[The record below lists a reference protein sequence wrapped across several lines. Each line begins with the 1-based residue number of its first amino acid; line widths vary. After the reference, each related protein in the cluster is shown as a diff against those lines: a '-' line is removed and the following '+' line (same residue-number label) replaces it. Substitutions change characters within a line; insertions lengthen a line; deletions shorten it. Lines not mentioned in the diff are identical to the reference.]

1 MSGKDKGKEP
11 ISPIS
16 NPPDSMPST
25 SRTSQINEPILAAI
39 QEAVHSAIN
48 PIQDTVAQ
56 LTETFINR
64 MDAQESQTSGLDR
77 IVTNL
82 QDQING
88 SGSANR
94 VNQSST
100 RTAEHDYGHPSGAT
114 VPNVTTT
121 PRVPSAVPPS
131 GYNFAGIPRAVQ
143 QNPFYHPQQTSGTHV
158 ATDPSNPHPDA
169 VFHSESW
176 GSTAHPPGFPQRQP
190 EPPYGIPVSQP
201 PLPPG
206 PLPQQPTPP
215 TGFPQQHL
223 SPPPGFSSQQTAQPS
238 VIPPLQPSSL
248 NGFTPGAGA
257 PSADAP
263 GADASDFSF
272 QQPTGSH
279 LQPGTP
285 HMNNVDPVP
294 LSTIEENFF
303 RNENSSRT
311 HRPQGSDHQNT
322 IGNHSRP
329 SPAPSSCPIKIGEEI
344 AAAHD
349 TDYNKPN
356 IPPGEQW
363 NPVKNSSTF
372 EAPEGCVPYEALLEN
387 EKRQVQNMH
396 RQAIAELNK
405 EGNANLMSR
414 FGLEKFC
421 IEYAKYSRTKSS
433 VKDTDLSAIRFLA
446 SFHRYWRDFTSKFS
460 RYDNYMSEK
469 TIMDYV
475 FSQAFRPL
483 GVDHNNTVTNWYTEL
498 LEQGRLN
505 TKEAFIYEFKNKFVS
520 SWAEQHLEEIIKSVY
535 LLPNEDPYSYF
546 ARMNEAI
553 WFYQLATGKPYP
565 EPQILFALTN
575 GICFCKENDMLW
587 NNLSATF
594 GGNIANATIPAL
606 CDALVDW
613 NKGQKS
619 HQAAREAFSIAPR
632 NISSRPLRLGDSFNF
647 NNGSSSSFPS
657 AAQFSSPG
665 QSNYSGQNS
674 CHAFVASANDE
685 DQICETCSSDHE
697 RRGANRDVEST
708 DASAYRDEFLSF
720 SENVPVLSEADFS
733 EELDNLTSVGDLGLS
748 ARINDN
754 DPALFVIHGNDGNV
768 LTTGK
773 FKCRNCNGDH
783 FLRDCPRLEGSG
795 ISTVGQAFGSA
806 KGFREGEEPPREY
819 KEAREKNAKR
829 RRAIAAAAAIKRRRG
844 SRGSSQTTAQI
855 RRRSEATNPPKH
867 IYQSLLKEELT
878 DVFNSNSSNVE
889 PRYLSLY
896 ARLADADILY
906 FSDVKDPAFP

>member
-100 RTAEHDYGHPSGAT
+100 RTTEHDYGHPSGAT

-143 QNPFYHPQQTSGTHV
+143 QNPLYHPQQTSGTHV

-169 VFHSESW
+169 VYHSESW
-176 GSTAHPPGFPQRQP
+176 GSTAHPPEFTQRQP

-206 PLPQQPTPP
+206 PFPRQPTPP

-248 NGFTPGAGA
+248 NGSIPQQT
-257 PSADAP
+257 SVQ
-263 GADASDFSF
+263 SDFSF

-279 LQPGTP
+279 HQPQPSTQTGTP

-294 LSTIEENFF
+294 LSAIEEDIF
-303 RNENSSRT
+303 RNGFSTQPPLPEDPPPMRRMNSQLPRQHERET
-311 HRPQGSDHQNT
+311 QVPL
-322 IGNHSRP
+322 
-329 SPAPSSCPIKIGEEI
+329 SPILSAKEI
-344 AAAHD
+344 V
-349 TDYNKPN
+349 
-356 IPPGEQW
+356 G
-363 NPVKNSSTF
+363 
-372 EAPEGCVPYEALLEN
+372 LLETRSEPSTVDKFETPIGGTPFSKLNQNEQKIVLDNHKQALTYVMQTDFARQHHLSRFVENFIFDKTVQQKDLEAIDFLYRLRNWYKQFLRQFNPKYTYMN
-387 EKRQVQNMH
+387 EKFLMTFVLDRVFRQPQV
-396 RQAIAELNK
+396 
-405 EGNANLMSR
+405 ANESNGAYTWFNSR
-414 FGLEKFC
+414 ILAG
-421 IEYAKYSRTKSS
+421 I
-433 VKDTDLSAIRFLA
+433 KDTMD
-446 SFHRYWRDFTSKFS
+446 SFVNDF
-460 RYDNYMSEK
+460 
-469 TIMDYV
+469 
-475 FSQAFRPL
+475 
-483 GVDHNNTVTNWYTEL
+483 
-498 LEQGRLN
+498 RL
-505 TKEAFIYEFKNKFVS
+505 KFVS
-520 SWAEQHLEEIIKSVY
+520 SRIKEHCENFIKDTEFN
-535 LLPNEDPYSYF
+535 PNENMDTFFSKINYATQLYF
-546 ARMNEAI
+546 YGTGEACSDEAVSRMIRNSISRGSEDLYRQLCTMFQGSIDGIDFTNLTAALQRLEKSHESQQAENEAR
-553 WFYQLATGKPYP
+553 
-565 EPQILFALTN
+565 
-575 GICFCKENDMLW
+575 
-587 NNLSATF
+587 S
-594 GGNIANATIPAL
+594 
-606 CDALVDW
+606 
-613 NKGQKS
+613 
-619 HQAAREAFSIAPR
+619 
-632 NISSRPLRLGDSFNF
+632 SSRIRSQTIHLGGPSIKTKPRISASFRHYD
-647 NNGSSSSFPS
+647 GSSSPFSS

-665 QSNYSGQNS
+665 QSNYSVQNS
-674 CHAFVASANDE
+674 CHALVASANDE

-697 RRGANRDVEST
+697 RRGADRDVENT
-708 DASAYRDEFLSF
+708 DALAYRDEFLLF
-720 SENVPVLSEADFS
+720 SKNVSVRSEADFS

-748 ARINDN
+748 AQIYDN
-754 DPALFVIHGNDGNV
+754 DPALFVIRGSDGKA
-768 LTTGK
+768 LATGK
-773 FKCRNCNGDH
+773 FKCRNCQGDH
-783 FLRDCPRLEGSG
+783 FLRDCPKLEGSG
-795 ISTVGQAFGSA
+795 ISTVGQAIGSA
-806 KGFREGEEPPREY
+806 KGFREGEDPPQEY